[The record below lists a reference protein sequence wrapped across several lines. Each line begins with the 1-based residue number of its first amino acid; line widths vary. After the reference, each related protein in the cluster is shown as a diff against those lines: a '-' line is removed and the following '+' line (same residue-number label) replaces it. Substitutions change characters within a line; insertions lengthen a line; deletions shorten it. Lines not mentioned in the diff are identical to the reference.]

1 MKAPATTKPRGG
13 RSRIVRIGEREVVS
27 IGLERN
33 LFGDLYHRCMTA
45 TWPQFFGGTLAYFLS
60 VNALFTLLFALGDA
74 PVANAPSGLN
84 MQLFYFSTETLATVG
99 YGDMH
104 PQTHY
109 GHLVASTEIFL
120 GLIFSAVLTGLIFA
134 RFARPRALLIFAR
147 HPVVGLHDGK
157 PTLMLRVA
165 NARHN
170 TISNATARLWLLRN
184 EATAEGERFRRIH
197 DLALT
202 RDQHPQLTLS
212 WTLFHVIDAASPL
225 ATLTAADLEAAN
237 VGLIV
242 SIAGHDESSGQ
253 DVHARASYKA
263 ADLRWGHRY
272 RDIIATRADGRIAI
286 DHRLFHEVAPESGE
300 SRGAG
305 AA

>member
-1 MKAPATTKPRGG
+1 MKSPAFAKR
-13 RSRIVRIGEREVVS
+13 RRDHSRIVRIGDRELVS
-27 IGLERN
+27 IGLAHN
-33 LFGDLYHRCMTA
+33 VFGDLYHRCMTA
-45 TWPQFFGGTLAYFLS
+45 TWPQFFAGTLAYFLS

-109 GHLVASTEIFL
+109 GHLIASTEIFL

-147 HPVVGLHDGK
+147 HPIIGAHDGK

-170 TISNATARLWLLRN
+170 TIGNANARLWLLRN
-184 EATAEGERFRRIH
+184 EQTVEGSRFRRIL
-197 DLALT
+197 DLALV
-202 RDQHPQLTLS
+202 RAEHPSLTLS

-225 ATLTAADLEAAN
+225 FGQTPADLTASAS
-237 VGLIV
+237 GFMISIV
-242 SIAGHDESSGQ
+242 GHDESSGQ
-253 DVHARASYKA
+253 DVHARESYSA
-263 ADLRWGHRY
+263 EDLRWGHRY
-272 RDIIATRADGRIAI
+272 KDIISTREDGRLAI
-286 DHRLFHEVAPESGE
+286 DHRLFHEVAPDASE
-300 SRGAG
+300 A
-305 AA
+305 